1 MYTYSNI
8 NHVQAIRR
16 STYIYYVGADSDSF
30 PYHNTTVVL
39 RARIMD
45 TLTLKYSSTI
55 AVY

>member
-8 NHVQAIRR
+8 NRVQAIRR

-45 TLTLKYSSTI
+45 TLTLKYSL
-55 AVY
+55 VL

>member
-39 RARIMD
+39 LWI
-45 TLTLKYSSTI
+45 LFTLKYSSTI